1 MITLAQRPPCTV
13 LKTTVSVQCFMYCSV
28 YLVWTESLQKNSTT
42 VDEGWQAR
50 DPDSYH
56 KTILYTVASDSYVI
70 LGILGEC

>member
-1 MITLAQRPPCTV
+1 
-13 LKTTVSVQCFMYCSV
+13 MYCSV
-28 YLVWTESLQKNSTT
+28 YLVWIESLQILCDNSTT